1 MMATKNTREHL
12 IDVGLQLI
20 HSTGYNATGVK
31 EILDH
36 AGVPKG
42 SFYHYFPSKEAFA
55 QEVLQRYAT
64 AEGERAE
71 RMLGDTRLRPL
82 NRLRKY
88 FEELLSVYGQTG
100 PISGCLIGNLSLE
113 VADHSAVLQPALSA
127 VFNHWQQPIANVLRE
142 AMEKGDLARTTKPDE
157 LAAFLLNNWEGA
169 LVRSK
174 AEKSDQPLELFLHF
188 TFNVLLKK

>member
-55 QEVLQRYAT
+55 KEVLLRYAT
-64 AEGERAE
+64 GEAERAE
-71 RMLGDTRLRPL
+71 RILGDTRLRPL

-113 VADHSAVLQPALSA
+113 VADRSVVLQPALSA
-127 VFNHWQQPIANVLRE
+127 VFSHWQQPIADVLRA
-142 AMEKGDLARTTKPDE
+142 AMEKGDLARSTKPDE